1 MKPKIKY
8 HPIIDGLVEVFS
20 NWLDHRRE
28 IRELRQLDSSEFDSI
43 ARDLRMT
50 SANLDTFVR
59 QGPHAADELP
69 RLLEVLGIDEAA
81 LVRSEPAV
89 LRDMERVCVSCERK
103 AQCRNDLAIGVSA
116 RDYEDYCR
124 NASTMN
130 SLRSNPNCGIAVFD
144 RAHDQTEMFAKPAS

>member
-1 MKPKIKY
+1 MKPEIKS
-8 HPIIDGLVEVFS
+8 HPIVDGLIEVFG
-20 NWLDHRRE
+20 NWLIHRRE
-28 IRELRQLDSSEFDSI
+28 MHELRQLDSGQFDSI

-50 SANLDTFVR
+50 PGDLDTFVR

-103 AQCRNDLAIGVSA
+103 AQCRNDLEIGVSA
-116 RDYEDYCR
+116 RDYEDYCL

-130 SLRSNPNCGIAVFD
+130 ALRSNPN
-144 RAHDQTEMFAKPAS
+144 